1 MGEYATQRNSGTFYT
16 SVLKTR
22 EPESLKLDGCGEFGA
37 ELDGCGRFVGR
48 AGQMRRG
55 FGHLGGENRVHLMVP
70 VWAGWVPAQIQNL
83 NLNSKNEKILKKF

>member
-48 AGQMRRG
+48 ARQMRRG
-55 FGHLGGENRVHLMVP
+55 FGHLGGEKGCSGYQVNLSGGNRSVP
-70 VWAGWVPAQIQNL
+70 V
-83 NLNSKNEKILKKF
+83 